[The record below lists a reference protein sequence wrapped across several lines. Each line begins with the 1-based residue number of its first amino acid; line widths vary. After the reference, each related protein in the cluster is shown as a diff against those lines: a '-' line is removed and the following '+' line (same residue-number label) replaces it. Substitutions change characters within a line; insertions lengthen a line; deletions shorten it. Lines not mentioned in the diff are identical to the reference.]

1 MSDKLVIVESPAK
14 AKTLKRILG
23 NNFIIKASMG
33 HVRDLP
39 EDELGIQIDQEF
51 KPVYRVISERRS
63 LIKEI
68 KAQANN
74 ASAIYLAT
82 DPDREGEAISWHL
95 VEAANLIKDNIP
107 IRRVTF
113 HEITKQAVEEA
124 FENPRS
130 IDMKMVD
137 AQQARRILDRLVG
150 YKLSP
155 LLWKKIQKGLSAGR
169 VQSAALRIIV
179 EREREI
185 LSFVPIEY
193 WTIQAELTKQ
203 QNRNSVFRASLIGDI
218 NGKKLPISDKTSCD
232 RILSELYKSEYSVI
246 SVNKKQVSRQPA
258 PPFIT
263 STLQQEAWRK
273 LHFTAKKTMFVAQQL
288 YEGLPIGEEGDTG
301 LITYMRTDSTH
312 MAAQAIEETRNYIVS
327 KFGDKFLPAQPRTFG
342 KKVKLAQEAHEAIR
356 PTKIFREP
364 ALIQQYLNREQF
376 KLYELIWT
384 RAVASQMAAALYNTV
399 TVEIGAVYG
408 NSGTGYL
415 FQTNASTLTFPG
427 FMSLYIEGKD
437 DENDEYEGKPA
448 TLPDL
453 KEGESVKLVELYPE
467 QNFTQP
473 PPRYTEATLIK
484 ALEQKGIG
492 RPSTYA
498 PIISTIS
505 DRNYVY
511 KENGKLRPE
520 DIGMVVNDLLVSNFS
535 DILDLNFTAKMEDE
549 LDEIAKGK
557 RKWNS
562 VIKSF
567 YTPFNRDLEK
577 AQQNLSKIVIPSD
590 ESCPECGRPM
600 VVKTSRY
607 GKFLAC
613 SGYPKC
619 KGKKAIAAKTEARA
633 DSQTSEIAELPQEV
647 LSQPCPVCGKPM
659 ILKTGRYG
667 KFLTC
672 SEYPQCKGKRTIK
685 NDDGTGEA
693 SADRT
698 AGETKTSKQ
707 KCPECGEPMVIKMG
721 KYGKF
726 LACSRYPECKTT
738 RRLYKFGKYRRA
750 KK

>member
-1 MSDKLVIVESPAK
+1 MSVKLVIVESPAK

-23 NNFIIKASMG
+23 KNYVIKASMG

-39 EDELGIQIDQEF
+39 EDELGIQIENEF
-51 KPVYRVISERRS
+51 KPVYKTISARRS
-63 LIKEI
+63 LIREI
-68 KAQANN
+68 KEQANS

-95 VEAANLIKDNIP
+95 IEAANLIKDGIP

-113 HEITKQAVEEA
+113 HEITKEAVEQA

-185 LSFVPIEY
+185 LGFTPIEY
-193 WTIQAELTKQ
+193 WTIQAELAKQ
-203 QNRNSVFRASLIGDI
+203 QSQHGNFRANFIGDI
-218 NGKKLPISDKTSCD
+218 NGEKLAISAKNQCDK
-232 RILSELYKSEYSVI
+232 ILKELYKSEYTVI
-246 SVNKKQVSRQPA
+246 SVRNKQVGRQPA

-273 LHFTAKKTMFVAQQL
+273 LHFTAKKTMFIAQQL
-288 YEGLPIGEEGDTG
+288 YEGLAIGEEGDTG

-312 MAAQAIEETRNYIVS
+312 IAAPAIEETRDYIAK
-327 KFGDKFLPAQPRTFG
+327 KFGDKFLPSQPRIFS

-364 ALIQQYLNREQF
+364 ELIKQYLNNEQF
-376 KLYELIWT
+376 KLYELIWK
-384 RAVASQMAAALYNTV
+384 RAVASQMSVALYDTITV
-399 TVEIGAVYG
+399 DISAEYG
-408 NSGTGYL
+408 NSGKGYL
-415 FQTNASTLTFPG
+415 FQTNASVLKFPG

-437 DENDEYEGKPA
+437 DEKDEYEGKTVA
-448 TLPDL
+448 LPDL
-453 KEGESVKLVELYPE
+453 VEGEKVKLIELYPE

-473 PPRYTEATLIK
+473 LPRYTEATLIK

-511 KENGKLRPE
+511 KENGKLHPE
-520 DIGMVVNDLLVSNFS
+520 DIGMVVNDLLVNNFS
-535 DILDLNFTAKMEDE
+535 DIMDLNFTAKMEDE

-562 VIKSF
+562 VIKNF

-577 AQQNLSKIVIPSD
+577 AQQNLKKVVIPSD
-590 ESCPECGRPM
+590 ESCPECGKPM
-600 VVKTSRY
+600 VIKTSKY

-619 KGKKAIAAKTEARA
+619 KGKKAVIAQNKSGTA
-633 DSQTSEIAELPQEV
+633 DQPADKIELPDEV
-647 LSQPCPVCGKPM
+647 LNQLCPDCGKSM
-659 ILKTGRYG
+659 VLRSGRYG
-667 KFLTC
+667 KFLAC
-672 SEYPQCKGKRTIK
+672 SDYPQCKGKRPIK
-685 NDDGTGEA
+685 SAAATGE
-693 SADRT
+693 
-698 AGETKTSKQ
+698 TS
-707 KCPECGEPMVIKMG
+707 
-721 KYGKF
+721 
-726 LACSRYPECKTT
+726 S
-738 RRLYKFGKYRRA
+738 
-750 KK
+750 

>member
-23 NNFIIKASMG
+23 NNYIIKASMG

-39 EDELGIQIDQEF
+39 EDELGIQIDEEF
-51 KPVYRVISERRS
+51 KPVYKVISERRS

-68 KAQANN
+68 KAQANS

-95 VEAANLIKDNIP
+95 IEAANLIKDNIP

-185 LSFVPIEY
+185 LSFLPIEY
-193 WTIQAELTKQ
+193 WTIQAELTRQ
-203 QNRNSVFRASLIGDI
+203 QNQNSTFRASLIGDI
-218 NGKKLPISDKTSCD
+218 NGEKLSISDKISCD
-232 RILSELYKSEYSVI
+232 EILNELYQSEYSVI

-273 LHFTAKKTMFVAQQL
+273 LHFTAKKTMFIAQQL
-288 YEGLPIGEEGDTG
+288 YEGLSIGEEGDTG
-301 LITYMRTDSTH
+301 LITYMRTDSTQI
-312 MAAQAIEETRNYIVS
+312 AAQAMEETRDYIMN
-327 KFGDKFLPAQPRTFG
+327 KFGDKYLPAQPRIFG

-364 ALIQQYLNREQF
+364 AIIQQYLNREQF

-384 RAVASQMAAALYNTV
+384 RAVASQMAAASYNTV
-399 TVEIGAVYG
+399 TIDIGAAYE
-408 NSGTGYL
+408 NSRKGYL

-437 DENDEYEGKPA
+437 DDNDEYEGKPTA
-448 TLPDL
+448 LPDL
-453 KEGESVKLVELYPE
+453 KEGEKVKLIELYPE

-520 DIGMVVNDLLVSNFS
+520 DIGMVVNDVLVSNFS

-577 AQQNLSKIVIPSD
+577 AQQNLSRIVIPSD
-590 ESCPECGRPM
+590 ESCPECGKPM

-619 KGKKAIAAKTEARA
+619 KGKKAIAAKIEARTG
-633 DSQTSEIAELPQEV
+633 DQSTEKVELPQEIIGQ
-647 LSQPCPVCGKPM
+647 LCPVCEKPM
-659 ILKTGRYG
+659 VVKSGRYG

-672 SEYPQCKGKRTIK
+672 SDYPQCNGKRTIK
-685 NDDGTGEA
+685 STAGTGETSTDETA
-693 SADRT
+693 S
-698 AGETKTSKQ
+698 ETKTTKQ

-738 RRLYKFGKYRRA
+738 RRLYKFGKYRKA